1 LNPLGATSGEMSGNI
16 NIHPEKNRGKF
27 LSEEIRNLCGVD
39 INTCLQCRTCAS
51 VCPFYE
57 AMENAPHTLFRKI
70 QYGLREEVLTS
81 SAIWICVGCNTCAS
95 QCPAMI
101 DIVAVM
107 DALRHLA
114 LEEDIRIPE
123 EDILNFHREVLNSI
137 ERYGRTHKLEI
148 MLRYKIKSRHLF
160 SDLDTGVVMLAR
172 RKLDLRPSRVHSAKE
187 IKRLFK
193 KAWQKT

>member
-1 LNPLGATSGEMSGNI
+1 LHPLGATSGEMSGNS
-16 NIHPEKNRGKF
+16 NVYPEKGRGRSF
-27 LSEEIRNLCGVD
+27 GAEIRNLCGEN

-57 AMENAPHTLFRKI
+57 AMANAPHTLFRKI

-95 QCPAMI
+95 QCPARI

-107 DALRHLA
+107 DVLRHLA

-123 EDILNFHREVLNSI
+123 EDILNFHREVLHSI

-148 MLRYKIKSRHLF
+148 MLRYKIKSGHLL
-160 SDLDTGVVMLAR
+160 SDLDTGVVMLAK
-172 RKLDLRPSRVHSAKE
+172 RKLDLRPSRVHAAKQ

-193 KAWQKT
+193 KAWQET